1 MAIRIVGVDLP
12 QNKRGEIALTYIF
25 GIGRSS
31 SAKILEKAGVDKDL
45 KVKDWTDDQAAKIRE
60 IIGAD
65 YKVEGDLRSEIQ
77 LNIKRL
83 MDIGCYRGIRHRIG
97 LPVRGQ
103 STKNNARTRKGKK
116 KTVAN
121 KKKLLN
127 NNQVWQRKQ
136 LLLRKEMSKLVLRD
150 NFMCTHHST
159 ISLLLW
165 QIAKVRSSLGLQQV
179 KWALEVQRRTLLMQH
194 RWQHRIALRLHMIL
208 V

>member
-31 SAKILEKAGVDKDL
+31 AAKILDKAGIDRDIKA
-45 KVKDWTDDQAAKIRE
+45 KDWTDEQAGAIRE
-60 IIGAD
+60 IIGNE

-97 LPVRGQ
+97 LPLRGQ

-121 KKKLLN
+121 KKKAT
-127 NNQVWQRKQ
+127 K
-136 LLLRKEMSKLVLRD
+136 
-150 NFMCTHHST
+150 
-159 ISLLLW
+159 
-165 QIAKVRSSLGLQQV
+165 
-179 KWALEVQRRTLLMQH
+179 
-194 RWQHRIALRLHMIL
+194 
-208 V
+208 